1 MRVDL
6 FDFELRDELIATRPA
21 SPRDASRLLVVGE
34 RLEDRLFR
42 ELPELLRP
50 GDLLV
55 MNDAKVIPAQLAARR
70 GEARV
75 ELTLHRR
82 LGPGRWR
89 AFAKPAK
96 RLKAG
101 DRVEVA
107 AGFGAEVAA
116 REGPE
121 VELDFGLDDAGFDA
135 ALARHGATPLPPY
148 IRARRA
154 TDARDA
160 ADYQTVYAR
169 TPGAVAAPTAGLHFT
184 PELLDALDARGVA
197 RTTITLHVGAGTF
210 LPIAVED
217 TAEHR
222 MHAEWIEIGEAAA
235 EAVNRARRAGG
246 RVVAVGTT
254 SLRSLE
260 AAAAEDGT
268 LRPFAGETDIFI
280 TPGWRFRAVDLLLT
294 NFHLPRSTLFML
306 VCAFAGTE
314 RMKAA
319 YDHAI
324 AGRYRFYSYGDACL
338 LSRA

>member
-1 MRVDL
+1 VRVDQ
-6 FDFELRDELIATRPA
+6 FDFTLPDGLIATRPA
-21 SPRDASRLLVVGE
+21 SPRDSARLLAVGDG
-34 RLEDRLFR
+34 LADRRFD

-55 MNDAKVIPAQLAARR
+55 MNDAKVIPAQLAGQR
-70 GEARV
+70 GAARV

-96 RLKAG
+96 RLKPG
-101 DRVEVA
+101 DRVEIA
-107 AGFGAEVAA
+107 ADFAATVAA

-121 VELDFGLDDAGFDA
+121 VELDFGIDDAGFDM
-135 ALARHGATPLPPY
+135 ALARSGAVPLPPY
-148 IRARRA
+148 IRARRE

-160 ADYQTVYAR
+160 EDYQTVYAR

-184 PELLDALDARGVA
+184 PALLAALEARGVA

-210 LPIAVED
+210 LPVTAED

-222 MHAEWIEIGEAAA
+222 MHAERIEIGAEAA
-235 EAVNRARRAGG
+235 EAVNRTRRAGG

-260 AAAAEDGT
+260 SVADEDGG
-268 LRPFAGETDIFI
+268 LRPFDGETEIFI
-280 TPGWRFRAVDLLLT
+280 TPGWRFRCVDLLLT

-306 VCAFAGTE
+306 VCAFAGSE

-319 YDHAI
+319 YAHAI
-324 AGRYRFYSYGDACL
+324 AEGYRFYSYGDASL
-338 LSRA
+338 LARA

>member
-6 FDFELRDELIATRPA
+6 FDFELPDELIATRPA
-21 SPRDASRLLVVGE
+21 QPRDASRLLAVGA

-42 ELPELLRP
+42 ELPMLLRP

-55 MNDAKVIPAQLAARR
+55 MNDAKVIPAQLSARR

-101 DRVEVA
+101 DRIEVG
-107 AGFGAEVAA
+107 AGFEAEVAA

-121 VELDFGLDDAGFDA
+121 VELDFALDDAGFDA
-135 ALARHGATPLPPY
+135 ALARHGAVPLPPY
-148 IRARRA
+148 IRARRP
-154 TDARDA
+154 TDERDA

-169 TPGAVAAPTAGLHFT
+169 APGAVASPTAGLHFT
-184 PELLDALDARGVA
+184 PELLAALAAGGIA

-210 LPIAVED
+210 LPVSAED
-217 TAEHR
+217 TAQHR

-235 EAVNRARRAGG
+235 EAVNRTRREGG

-260 AAAAEDGT
+260 SAAAEDGT

-319 YDHAI
+319 YAHAI
-324 AGRYRFYSYGDACL
+324 ANGYRFYSYGDSSL

>member
-1 MRVDL
+1 VRVDQ
-6 FDFELRDELIATRPA
+6 FDFTLPEALIATRPA
-21 SPRDASRLLVVGE
+21 SPRDSARLLAVGDG
-34 RLEDRLFR
+34 LADRRFD

-55 MNDAKVIPAQLAARR
+55 LNDAKVIPAQLAGRR
-70 GEARV
+70 GAARV

-96 RLKAG
+96 RLKTG
-101 DRVEVA
+101 DRIDVA
-107 AGFGAEVAA
+107 DGFAATVAA
-116 REGPE
+116 RDGPE
-121 VELDFGLDDAGFDA
+121 VELDFGIDDAGFDM
-135 ALARHGATPLPPY
+135 ALARSGAVPLPPY

-160 ADYQTVYAR
+160 EDYQTVYAR

-184 PELLDALDARGVA
+184 PALLAALEARGVA

-210 LPIAVED
+210 LPVTAED
-217 TAEHR
+217 TVEHR
-222 MHAEWIEIGEAAA
+222 MHAERIEIGAEAA
-235 EAVNRARRAGG
+235 EAVNRTRRAGG

-260 AAAAEDGT
+260 SVADGDGG
-268 LRPFAGETDIFI
+268 LRPFHGETEIFI
-280 TPGWRFRAVDLLLT
+280 TPGWRFRCADLLLT

-306 VCAFAGTE
+306 VCAFAGSE

-319 YDHAI
+319 YAHAI
-324 AGRYRFYSYGDACL
+324 AEGYRFYSYGDASL
-338 LSRA
+338 LARA